1 MFVAS
6 PIAALPPMI
15 DQYLEWWIGGFI
27 IVFGLFIYGLRDLL
41 IFSPSRVWAISSVCF
56 AESIRKRVLW
66 ITPLAILGVILISQF
81 QRPIDEAD
89 AVRQM
94 LKVCLFASGVVVTIT
109 AVILACTNLP
119 KEIENRVIFTIVTKP
134 ITRLEIVFGKVL
146 GFARVSAAILLIMGL
161 FTFGYMYFNSFSL
174 QRGIG
179 QRLETIEAG
188 AAVRPTLEYYRDNG
202 LLTARGLAS
211 AQSMRIL
218 AREPDSKPGDNFQEA
233 WILGTEGDV
242 LVAFDLPPELL
253 IPPGDAT
260 NTPLSAGLVVQVKVG
275 FDARLAPKPV
285 AAPSVLPPTIAA
297 PESQPTG
304 GVADTRIAVSILDQA
319 QETLVPANVMERG
332 QGTQLIDPAGNQPIQ
347 LFVDPRSAPNIERW
361 RRVYVSIAGA
371 APGIAYRIQP
381 DSIKLLIPPAAPGQQ
396 PRVIEP
402 AAGMEDW
409 VFRGRFGRVGFQ
421 VRGGDAAKE
430 PTHVAVFS
438 FRDAAPSASNTAV
451 PFEFR
456 CDIERSGVDDAD
468 EAPTKLSVVVRN
480 IKTGKSSN
488 AVIGDVETNRPIFFK
503 VPAEFLTGGDYDVL
517 LRCTTSGHYLGVSR
531 ASLQVVQ
538 ASQSFAFNLLKS
550 LFVMWLMAILVISVA
565 IFSSTFLSWPIAIV
579 LTLVMLLGHWG
590 VAQLGDALQP
600 GIGNQVATDLG
611 FSSSRPELTVTASK
625 VVDALAKFLTVSAKV
640 LPDIS
645 QFASIEDLERGVAV
659 PAVKVRDSLLVL
671 LTFALPLSVLSYVI
685 LRNKEVAP

>member
-285 AAPSVLPPTIAA
+285 AAPSVLPPAHSTRRRDQHAA
-297 PESQPTG
+297 VGRACGSGEGGLRRAACPQAGGRPERAP
-304 GVADTRIAVSILDQA
+304 AYHRRARITAHRR
-319 QETLVPANVMERG
+319 RG
-332 QGTQLIDPAGNQPIQ
+332 RYAH
-347 LFVDPRSAPNIERW
+347 
-361 RRVYVSIAGA
+361 RRVNSRSGARDAGA
-371 APGIAYRIQP
+371 RQRDGARPGHSTDRPRRQSA
-381 DSIKLLIPPAAPGQQ
+381 DSIVC
-396 PRVIEP
+396 RSE
-402 AAGMEDW
+402 
-409 VFRGRFGRVGFQ
+409 VG
-421 VRGGDAAKE
+421 
-430 PTHVAVFS
+430 
-438 FRDAAPSASNTAV
+438 
-451 PFEFR
+451 
-456 CDIERSGVDDAD
+456 
-468 EAPTKLSVVVRN
+468 
-480 IKTGKSSN
+480 
-488 AVIGDVETNRPIFFK
+488 
-503 VPAEFLTGGDYDVL
+503 
-517 LRCTTSGHYLGVSR
+517 
-531 ASLQVVQ
+531 
-538 ASQSFAFNLLKS
+538 
-550 LFVMWLMAILVISVA
+550 
-565 IFSSTFLSWPIAIV
+565 
-579 LTLVMLLGHWG
+579 
-590 VAQLGDALQP
+590 AQH
-600 GIGNQVATDLG
+600 
-611 FSSSRPELTVTASK
+611 
-625 VVDALAKFLTVSAKV
+625 
-640 LPDIS
+640 
-645 QFASIEDLERGVAV
+645 
-659 PAVKVRDSLLVL
+659 
-671 LTFALPLSVLSYVI
+671 
-685 LRNKEVAP
+685 